1 MAAVVPTPR
10 AAPHHKWMETSIE
23 FDASDCP
30 KNMSG
35 VG

>member
-1 MAAVVPTPR
+1 
-10 AAPHHKWMETSIE
+10 METSIE